1 MGGQV
6 FGFSSTDRELVLHKF
21 KSYGDIVSHKF
32 VGKVRHVVPFLD
44 LDLPLPFH
52 CLSVTIPL
60 PFLDLSLRF
69 HCL

>member
-44 LDLPLPFH
+44 LPLPFH